1 MSQSLPVPG
10 AGRLTFDAEGQE
22 GGPWHSRRLH
32 VPGAASGLTLGRGYD
47 MKNRTNAQ
55 IRNDLLAAGVDA
67 AHAALIAQASGL
79 TGDRA
84 EDFIQ
89 DNDLED
95 FEITPQAQLKLFQ
108 IDYDWHA
115 SDARRLATKPDVTRR
130 YGATDW
136 DALHPAIRDVVI
148 DLRFRGDYSPRCR
161 EILQS
166 HIVANNLKTFSGQ
179 IGKKT
184 NWPSVPK
191 DRFERRRNFCQQ
203 ALQT

>member
-1 MSQSLPVPG
+1 MSQTIPVPA

-22 GGPWHSRRLH
+22 GGKWHSRRLH
-32 VPGAASGLTLGRGYD
+32 VPGPTSGLTLGRGYD

-55 IRNDLLAAGVDA
+55 IRNDLLTAGVDA
-67 AHAALIAQASGL
+67 PNAALISQASGL

-89 DNDLED
+89 DNHLED

-115 SDARRLATKPDVTRR
+115 GDARRLATKPDVTRR
-130 YGATDW
+130 YGATNW
-136 DALHPAIRDVVI
+136 EALHPVIRDVVI
-148 DLRFRGDYSPRCR
+148 DLRFRGDYSPGCR

-166 HIVANNLKTFSGQ
+166 HIVANDLKAFAGE

-184 NWPSVPK
+184 NWPNVPK
-191 DRFERRRNFCQQ
+191 DRFERRRNYCQQ
-203 ALQT
+203 ALQA